1 MGSTQTSLH
10 WIWDTVTFHIFMK
23 CYYYYDGFNDSDSET
38 RYLLGRSW
46 VHKKHICSFVRQF
59 KAYSTGTGSQ

>member
-23 CYYYYDGFNDSDSET
+23 CYYYYNGFNDSDPVRNTIPIRSE
-38 RYLLGRSW
+38 LGS
-46 VHKKHICSFVRQF
+46 
-59 KAYSTGTGSQ
+59 